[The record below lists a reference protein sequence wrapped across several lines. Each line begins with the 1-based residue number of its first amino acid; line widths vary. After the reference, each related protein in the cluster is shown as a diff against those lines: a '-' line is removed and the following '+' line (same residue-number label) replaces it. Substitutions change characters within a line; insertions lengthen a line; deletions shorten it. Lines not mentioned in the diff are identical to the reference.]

1 MVTRES
7 MDRESESPGEVALS
21 FLNAPDIA
29 GWLATVTF
37 ESIADAGST
46 GLVAD
51 RALLS
56 EAERLRHH
64 LGRLLSAISDGR
76 AIPTEAV
83 YVLNRA
89 LAHIQ
94 RGTQVKVSEELL
106 RAESTVVAPGPLASL
121 GLIAESAAR
130 LVSEHRPNR
139 LRTCASPDCAQWF
152 VDTSKGGRRRW
163 CSMSRCGNRAKA
175 ARFRERH
182 GS

>member
-1 MVTRES
+1 MNQES
-7 MDRESESPGEVALS
+7 DAPGALALS
-21 FLNAPDIA
+21 FLNAPDVA
-29 GWLATVTF
+29 RWLAAAKF
-37 ESIADAGST
+37 ESTAPEGSA

-56 EAERLRHH
+56 EAERLRDH
-64 LGRLLSAISDGR
+64 LGRLLSAVSDGR

-94 RGTQVKVSEELL
+94 RCTQVRLGEKDI

-130 LVSEHRPNR
+130 LVSEHRPGR
-139 LRTCASPDCAQWF
+139 LRRCASSDCAQWF

-175 ARFRERH
+175 ARFRKRH

>member
-1 MVTRES
+1 MSRES
-7 MDRESESPGEVALS
+7 DAPGGIALS
-21 FLNAPDIA
+21 FLNAPDVA
-29 GWLATVTF
+29 RWLATAKF
-37 ESIADAGST
+37 EGMTSAGPT

-56 EAERLRHH
+56 EAERLRDH
-64 LGRLLSAISDGR
+64 LGRLLSAFSDGR
-76 AIPTEAV
+76 PLPAEAV
-83 YVLNRA
+83 YGLNRA

-94 RGTQVKVSEELL
+94 RGTQVRLVEEVIRSQSTLL
-106 RAESTVVAPGPLASL
+106 APGPLASL

-130 LVSEHRPNR
+130 LVSEHRPSR
-139 LRTCASPDCAQWF
+139 LRRCASSDCAQWF

-182 GS
+182 GG